1 MAWNHVDKAVC
12 LKSHC
17 GNNLQNEFFW
27 ENARCS
33 NQNTDAWE
41 QMVLLPT
48 VDGKITIQSRWNNK
62 NLQVQPCGKCVFANT
77 NQELWEKFDMTEDD
91 CGNVFFRSCHTGKFL
106 QCNAERFVVCTNET
120 PSDWEA
126 WHIIFPQSTDMLTS
140 KQLLDRSIVAS
151 CVVGGALLP
160 IAGGLAA
167 TSLVPIAMAEFGTVI
182 AGVGTI
188 HASFAAGGVAA
199 TLQVASATLLTG
211 EAVAASGA
219 VSGAL
224 SAAWLY
230 VTSKPTTPPQSCDQQ
245 K

>member
-1 MAWNHVDKAVC
+1 MANNHIDKAVC

-27 ENARCS
+27 GNARCS

-41 QMVLLPT
+41 QMVLLQT

-77 NQELWEKFDMTEDD
+77 NQELWEKFDMTQNDD
-91 CGNVFFRSCHTGKFL
+91 GKVFFRSCHTGKFL
-106 QCNAERFVVCTNET
+106 QCNADRLVMCTNET

-126 WHIIFPQSTDMLTS
+126 WHIIYPHSTDMLTS
-140 KQLLDRSIVAS
+140 KQLRDRTIAAS
-151 CVVGGALLP
+151 FVVGGALLP

-167 TSLVPIAMAEFGTVI
+167 TSLVPIAMAEFGTVV

-211 EAVAASGA
+211 EAVAVSGA

-224 SAAWLY
+224 GAAWLY
-230 VTSKPTTPPQSCDQQ
+230 VTSKPAVPPQGGDQH